1 MQPIDPNRLHSLRKA
16 KNLSRARLAL
26 MSNVSER
33 TIQRLENPKHGSTT
47 PHEVTTDRLAR
58 ALKVEPHALS
68 APLLSRESAQ
78 VPAEDS
84 ERVQIGALVSPKA
97 RLAYDLAKRRYGVSA
112 SEIINMAPLFFV
124 ILAEGSLARRRQKL
138 GEAYDA
144 LDRLAGLS
152 RETGN
157 RIFNHAAIVG
167 EDAYDME
174 ARSIDKAD
182 LFGDLLLFP
191 DVRGSLPYEPFDPD
205 TDNPFVS
212 FLRTLT
218 NDLERPGVVEVE
230 RNDLTYG
237 SPAKF
242 PDYDICG
249 DDLDGM
255 ANGSSDARVAL
266 ETGHARI
273 SAIPDELMAE
283 DAADKRATWLEERL
297 PDIYRN
303 LNEDAPMAGMA
314 RFEATTT
321 PGDKA
326 RREALM
332 EEIADLDFGSG
343 EEGEGQ

>member
-1 MQPIDPNRLHSLRKA
+1 ML
-16 KNLSRARLAL
+16 
-26 MSNVSER
+26 
-33 TIQRLENPKHGSTT
+33 
-47 PHEVTTDRLAR
+47 
-58 ALKVEPHALS
+58 
-68 APLLSRESAQ
+68 
-78 VPAEDS
+78 
-84 ERVQIGALVSPKA
+84 
-97 RLAYDLAKRRYGVSA
+97 
-112 SEIINMAPLFFV
+112 
-124 ILAEGSLARRRQKL
+124 LAEGSLARRREKL
-138 GEAYDA
+138 GEAHDA
-144 LDRLAGLS
+144 LDRLAGVS

-157 RIFNHAAIVG
+157 RIFDHAAIVG

-191 DVRGSLPYEPFDPD
+191 DVRGSRPYEPFDPD
-205 TDNPFVS
+205 TDNPFAS
-212 FLRTLT
+212 FLRSLT

-255 ANGSSDARVAL
+255 ANGSSDARMAL
-266 ETGHARI
+266 ETGRARI

-314 RFEATTT
+314 RFEATTA

-326 RREALM
+326 RREAFM
-332 EEIADLDFGSG
+332 EEMADLDFGSG